1 MMDQDTST
9 KRKAEVAQQRA
20 RAFVSAEIARSATS
34 RETGPK
40 QGERQQ
46 AGDDGDP
53 EGRQDRARQG
63 DAPQADGEGQ
73 ARRGQIRRQ
82 VRN

>member
-1 MMDQDTST
+1 MMDQDTNA

-20 RAFVSAEIARSATS
+20 RAFVSAEIARSATN

-46 AGDDGDP
+46 DGGDGDK
-53 EGRQDRARQG
+53 RAKRTRMAQG
-63 DAPQADGEGQ
+63 GG
-73 ARRGQIRRQ
+73 
-82 VRN
+82 